1 MSKINLTDKELD
13 DKIKIIY
20 KMMQVEHYLKQDKE
34 IIKIKSELEW
44 YRAYGS
50 YINTYH
56 NKADAEASEYA
67 DQEQNNES

>member
-1 MSKINLTDKELD
+1 MSKIKHMTEKVLD

-20 KMMQVEHYLKQDKE
+20 KMMQVENYLKQDK
-34 IIKIKSELEW
+34 ELEW

-56 NKADAEASEYA
+56 HRVDAEASEYA
-67 DQEQNNES
+67 DQEQNNDS

>member
-1 MSKINLTDKELD
+1 MSKIKHMTEKELD

-20 KMMQVEHYLKQDKE
+20 KMMQVENYLKQDK
-34 IIKIKSELEW
+34 ELEW

-56 NKADAEASEYA
+56 NNVDAEASEYA
-67 DQEQNNES
+67 DQEQNNESTCKES

>member
-1 MSKINLTDKELD
+1 M
-13 DKIKIIY
+13 
-20 KMMQVEHYLKQDKE
+20 KQFEYMRNKQNE
-34 IIKIKSELEW
+34 IDRLRSELEW

>member
-1 MSKINLTDKELD
+1 
-13 DKIKIIY
+13 
-20 KMMQVEHYLKQDKE
+20 MMQFNYIKQKQDE
-34 IIKIKSELEW
+34 IDRIKSELEW

-67 DQEQNNES
+67 DQEQNNEN

>member
-1 MSKINLTDKELD
+1 MSKIKHLTEKELD

-20 KMMQVEHYLKQDKE
+20 KMMQIEKHLTEFD
-34 IIKIKSELEW
+34 KSELEW

-56 NKADAEASEYA
+56 NRVDAEASEYA
-67 DQEQNNES
+67 DHEEKNES

>member
-1 MSKINLTDKELD
+1 MIKLYLEEL
-13 DKIKIIY
+13 
-20 KMMQVEHYLKQDKE
+20 
-34 IIKIKSELEW
+34 KSELEW

-67 DQEQNNES
+67 DQEQNNEN